1 MTRILPWSGSDDRS
15 SEALERAL
23 LPVPGPRVSAPKAP
37 KAPSAAKTSA
47 PARGR
52 VDRESVEDWS
62 RVFLRQLLVTDAIC
76 ASVAIALGW
85 LIRFGWGSDALTD
98 AYIFWSVVLT
108 VTWLLCLHAA
118 GAYEIRRISTG
129 AREYQ
134 QVLRG
139 CANLIGAVAVVGYLS
154 GIHVARIFVAV
165 VIPVGALL
173 MVLGR
178 YAGRQTVHARR
189 KHGRWTSAIL
199 VVGTSESVRHLAEVT
214 ARNPQAGLV
223 VVGACCE
230 DAEKGVELTAGVPVV
245 GDLSQAAAQAE
256 ALNVDIV
263 AVAGSG
269 LGPRRI
275 RELGWELEGSGRNM
289 VMAPGLTE
297 VAGPRVHVSPVEGLP
312 LMWVDQPQ
320 FTGLRR
326 VIKRGVDLVGASLI
340 LILGAPF
347 LLLIAA
353 TVRLTS
359 KGPALYRSIRMG
371 QGRREIKVYKFR
383 SMYRDADNRRNDLLE
398 MNESEGGMLFKIRSD
413 PRVTPFGRLL
423 RKFSLDELPQ
433 LFNVISGSMSLV
445 GPRPPLPDE
454 VERYESHDHRR
465 LLVKPGM
472 TGLWQVS
479 GRSDLS
485 WDESVRLDLYYVENW
500 SLALDLAIIARTMWA
515 VLRSRG
521 AY

>member
-1 MTRILPWSGSDDRS
+1 
-15 SEALERAL
+15 
-23 LPVPGPRVSAPKAP
+23 
-37 KAPSAAKTSA
+37 
-47 PARGR
+47 
-52 VDRESVEDWS
+52 
-62 RVFLRQLLVTDAIC
+62 
-76 ASVAIALGW
+76 
-85 LIRFGWGSDALTD
+85 
-98 AYIFWSVVLT
+98 
-108 VTWLLCLHAA
+108 
-118 GAYEIRRISTG
+118 
-129 AREYQ
+129 
-134 QVLRG
+134 
-139 CANLIGAVAVVGYLS
+139 VAVVGYLS
-154 GIHVARIFVAV
+154 AMHVARIFVAV
-165 VIPVGALL
+165 VIPVGAVL

-189 KHGRWTSAIL
+189 KHGHWTSAIL
-199 VVGTSESVRHLAEVT
+199 AVGTSESVRHLAEVT
-214 ARNPQAGLV
+214 SRNPEAGLV
-223 VVGACCE
+223 VVGACVE
-230 DAEKGVELTAGVPVV
+230 DAVKGSEVAPGVPVV
-245 GDLSQAAAQAE
+245 GEVSQAAAMAE
-256 ALNVDIV
+256 QLGADIV

-275 RELGWELEGSGRNM
+275 RELGWALEGTGRNM

-320 FTGLRR
+320 FTGVRLVVKRALD
-326 VIKRGVDLVGASLI
+326 VIGATFILVLA
-340 LILGAPF
+340 AP
-347 LLLIAA
+347 LLALIAVA
-353 TVRLTS
+353 VRLTS
-359 KGPALYRSIRMG
+359 RGPALYRSTRMG
-371 QGRREIKVYKFR
+371 QDGREIMVYKFR
-383 SMYRDADNRRNDLLE
+383 SMYRDADQQRQHLLE
-398 MNESEGGMLFKIRSD
+398 MNESEGGMLFKIRTD

-433 LFNVISGSMSLV
+433 LFNVVSGTMSLV
-445 GPRPPLPDE
+445 GPRPPLPGE

-500 SLALDLAIIARTMWA
+500 SLALDLAIIARTVWA